1 MNYREIREAIN
12 NPKRKSATKHM
23 ETHNYG
29 RFAIMWS
36 EKTDAIIVDANV
48 IRISASRRWCIDS
61 CGYPVANINGQLI
74 RLHDFVMAL
83 SFSDKP
89 DGCYVDHINQDKLD
103 NRINNLRFVS
113 AGKSATNMPLKSD
126 NTSGYTGVHKT
137 KAGTYR
143 AYITVKKRR
152 IELGTYK
159 NIEDARRARQE
170 AEDWFGFQTRPV
182 TIREKCNIAFL
193 IEMEAPE
200 WPKQS

>member
-1 MNYREIREAIN
+1 MNYREIRETIN
-12 NPKRKSATKHM
+12 NPKRKSATKFM
-23 ETHNYG
+23 ETQNHG
-29 RFAIMWS
+29 RFSIMWS
-36 EKTDAIIVDANV
+36 DKTEGIIVDANV
-48 IRISASRRWCIDS
+48 ERIASLRRWCIDS
-61 CGYPVANINGQLI
+61 GGYPVANFNGHLI

-113 AGKSATNMPLKSD
+113 PIQSATNMPLKSD

-137 KAGTYR
+137 KQGTYR

-159 NIEDARRARQE
+159 TIEEARRARQE
-170 AEDWFGFQTRPV
+170 AEDLFGFKTRPV
-182 TIREKCNIAFL
+182 TVRAKCNIAFL
-193 IEMEAPE
+193 CETEDTDN
-200 WPKQS
+200 